1 MAGLWGASSQGTESC
16 GRAETSTT
24 ELSCS
29 VEQSFS
35 SRARVMEQQVA
46 QAGEVYNRVSYYRMD
61 TSMTKSPT
69 EGWADGQSCRK
80 WYSMVVLV

>member
-1 MAGLWGASSQGTESC
+1 
-16 GRAETSTT
+16 
-24 ELSCS
+24 
-29 VEQSFS
+29 
-35 SRARVMEQQVA
+35 MEQQVA

-61 TSMTKSPT
+61 TSMTRSLT